1 MKVTAVLTDS
11 YQVKAMASGHEYWID
26 QPEEKGGKGT
36 GASPGAV
43 LAAAVAGCKA
53 MVAKGYLDARNIS
66 YDRVDT
72 TVDYEFKGPSTKAVL
87 EMTIYVDVIGA
98 SVDDK
103 QLQQLQK
110 IVTIGCP
117 VANVLKNE
125 QNKIETVVK
134 VKGVEGGV

>member
-1 MKVTAVLTDS
+1 MKVTATLTDS
-11 YQVKAMASGHEYWID
+11 YQVKALAGTHEYLID
-26 QPEEKGGKGT
+26 QPEERGGKGT

-53 MVAKGYLDARNIS
+53 MVAKGYLDARKIT
-66 YDRVDT
+66 YDRIDT
-72 TVDYEFKGPSTKAVL
+72 TIEYEFKGPSTKSAL

-98 SVDDK
+98 NVDDK

-117 VANVLKNE
+117 VANVLKND
-125 QNKIETVVK
+125 QNKIETVVQ
-134 VKGVEGGV
+134 VKE